1 MLVAPSGRTG
11 PTLGE
16 RPGTSAP
23 LPNTSGVNTNDNPVV
38 LLYIVLSLV
47 VIGCGISIIVYQ
59 TGATRQALATRGGLL
74 FAGVVLILVGGALLL
89 SQAIAYF
96 T

>member
-1 MLVAPSGRTG
+1 M
-11 PTLGE
+11 
-16 RPGTSAP
+16 
-23 LPNTSGVNTNDNPVV
+23 NTNDNPVV
-38 LLYIVLSLV
+38 LLYIVLSLI
-47 VIGCGISIIVYQ
+47 VIGSGISIIVYQ

-89 SQAIAYF
+89 SQALAYF